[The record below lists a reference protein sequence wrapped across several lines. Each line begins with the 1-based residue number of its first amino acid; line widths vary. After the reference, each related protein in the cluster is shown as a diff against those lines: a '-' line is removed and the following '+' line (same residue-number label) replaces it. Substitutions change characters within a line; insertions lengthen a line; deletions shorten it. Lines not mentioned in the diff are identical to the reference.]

1 MQTYKIETY
10 QSIVAVAWLANNT
23 PASGKRA
30 VALGIS
36 GYANLAGVIGAQIFL
51 PRYAPYYLFPLQLTC
66 GLVAVGWAAF
76 ALTYVALRVINK
88 RRAAKVAT
96 MTPGEIEEEQLSTRK
111 LGDKK
116 VTFVYG
122 L

>member
-1 MQTYKIETY
+1 M
-10 QSIVAVAWLANNT
+10 AVAWLANNT

-51 PRYAPYYLFPLQLTC
+51 PKYAPFYLFPLQLTC
-66 GLVAVGWAAF
+66 GLVAVGWVTF

-88 RRAAKVAT
+88 RRAAKVVT
-96 MTPGEIEEEQLSTRK
+96 MTSEEIEEEQLSTKR